1 MLKKSLS
8 DLSTTI
14 LSAKDSVVGKNN
26 ELDSDQIK
34 ISALITSYSMEED
47 NNKLFKKNYA
57 LFEIKL
63 YTPYKT
69 WTIHKRYSEFVE
81 LKKI

>member
-34 ISALITSYSMEED
+34 ISALITSYSMKKIII
-47 NNKLFKKNYA
+47 NYSKKITLFSKSNYIHH
-57 LFEIKL
+57 IKL
-63 YTPYKT
+63 GLFIKD
-69 WTIHKRYSEFVE
+69 IVN
-81 LKKI
+81 L